1 MKMIKIHKSI
11 VAISDIMVFN
21 TIISN
26 IMNTKIDDKMKVLL
40 S

>member
-11 VAISDIMVFN
+11 VAISDKMEFN
-21 TIISN
+21 AIIIN
-26 IMNTKIDDKMKVLL
+26 IMDTKIDDEMKVLL

>member
-21 TIISN
+21 AIISN
-26 IMNTKIDDKMKVLL
+26 IMDTKIDDEMKVLL